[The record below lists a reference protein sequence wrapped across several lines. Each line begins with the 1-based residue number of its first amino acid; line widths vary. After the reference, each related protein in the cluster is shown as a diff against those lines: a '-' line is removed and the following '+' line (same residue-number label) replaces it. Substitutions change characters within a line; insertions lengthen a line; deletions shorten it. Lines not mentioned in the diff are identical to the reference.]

1 MICFSSSFPEW
12 KMFST
17 LVLPK
22 YFLYYFFNW
31 PFKNFKIS
39 LQGQLVRKLPANS
52 GDTRDTRSVPGMIE
66 RSPEVENG
74 NLLQYS
80 CLENSTNRGAWQ
92 AKIHRVT
99 HTHTHTHTH
108 TRSYHTKLLVIL
120 IQKMSFKPPYS

>member
-39 LQGQLVRKLPANS
+39 LHGQLVRKLPANS
-52 GDTRDTRSVPGMIE
+52 GDTRDTRSIPRMVE

-99 HTHTHTHTH
+99 HTHTSQVL
-108 TRSYHTKLLVIL
+108 SYKNSCYFNTENVFQTSILLTV
-120 IQKMSFKPPYS
+120 

>member
-22 YFLYYFFNW
+22 YFIISSIGLSKIFE
-31 PFKNFKIS
+31 IS
-39 LQGQLVRKLPANS
+39 LHGQLVRKLPANS
-52 GDTRDTRSVPGMIE
+52 GDTRDTHSIPRMVE

-99 HTHTHTHTH
+99 HTHTQA
-108 TRSYHTKLLVIL
+108 RSYHTKILVIL
-120 IQKMSFKPPYS
+120 IQKMFFKPPYS